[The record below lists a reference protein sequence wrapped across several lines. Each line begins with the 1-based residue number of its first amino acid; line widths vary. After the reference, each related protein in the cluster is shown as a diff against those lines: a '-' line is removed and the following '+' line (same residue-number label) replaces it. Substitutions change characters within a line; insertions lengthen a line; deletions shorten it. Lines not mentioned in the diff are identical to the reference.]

1 MVSKQDETFLAI
13 AQAGSVS
20 KAAQGLYLSQPAV
33 SRSLKRLEEDLGVQL
48 FDREAAPLRL
58 TQAGE
63 RYLRYVRENQERER
77 RLRQDL
83 AQLEREPSGA
93 VRVGLNFWR
102 SSLVLPRVLPAFQ
115 RKYPHIQVE
124 PAEGSHQDLSVLL
137 DQGKLDFALLH
148 RPNPYPQFAF
158 QHLRHERILL
168 FLRRDAPVL
177 ERLSPAEG
185 DRGLPHLSW
194 PELSALQDTPFL
206 LLKKGQN
213 LREQAEYIF
222 QSAGIQPP
230 AALTTLSLT
239 TALGLAAEGC
249 GAVLASEA
257 VLDGD
262 FLPPSSPWATRRC
275 GGRWASPAGP
285 ASPSPPPPSC
295 WSRPSRMPLGTD
307 RRRPV
312 HLQRPSKRTAP
323 LRSDGGALRL
333 SKKTKDF
340 SDSLKMPILSHRC
353 AAEKSSL
360 RSLNALSP
368 RCAR

>member
-33 SRSLKRLEEDLGVQL
+33 SRSLKRLEEDLGIQL

-83 AQLEREPSGA
+83 AQLEREPSGT

-102 SSLVLPRVLPAFQ
+102 SSLVLPRVPPAFQ

-158 QHLRHERILL
+158 HHLRHERILL

-177 ERLSPAEG
+177 ERLSPAAG

-194 PELSALQDTPFL
+194 PVLSALQVSPPL
-206 LLKKGQN
+206 LL
-213 LREQAEYIF
+213 
-222 QSAGIQPP
+222 
-230 AALTTLSLT
+230 
-239 TALGLAAEGC
+239 
-249 GAVLASEA
+249 
-257 VLDGD
+257 
-262 FLPPSSPWATRRC
+262 
-275 GGRWASPAGP
+275 
-285 ASPSPPPPSC
+285 
-295 WSRPSRMPLGTD
+295 
-307 RRRPV
+307 
-312 HLQRPSKRTAP
+312 
-323 LRSDGGALRL
+323 
-333 SKKTKDF
+333 
-340 SDSLKMPILSHRC
+340 
-353 AAEKSSL
+353 
-360 RSLNALSP
+360 
-368 RCAR
+368 

>member
-48 FDREAAPLRL
+48 FDREEAPLRL

-115 RKYPHIQVE
+115 RRYPHIQVE

-206 LLKKGQN
+206 PN
-213 LREQAEYIF
+213 WNYIF
-222 QSAGIQPP
+222 YS
-230 AALTTLSLT
+230 
-239 TALGLAAEGC
+239 
-249 GAVLASEA
+249 
-257 VLDGD
+257 
-262 FLPPSSPWATRRC
+262 F
-275 GGRWASPAGP
+275 
-285 ASPSPPPPSC
+285 
-295 WSRPSRMPLGTD
+295 
-307 RRRPV
+307 
-312 HLQRPSKRTAP
+312 
-323 LRSDGGALRL
+323 
-333 SKKTKDF
+333 
-340 SDSLKMPILSHRC
+340 
-353 AAEKSSL
+353 
-360 RSLNALSP
+360 
-368 RCAR
+368 

>member
-1 MVSKQDETFLAI
+1 MRSRFDE
-13 AQAGSVS
+13 Q
-20 KAAQGLYLSQPAV
+20 
-33 SRSLKRLEEDLGVQL
+33 
-48 FDREAAPLRL
+48 
-58 TQAGE
+58 
-63 RYLRYVRENQERER
+63 
-77 RLRQDL
+77 L
-83 AQLEREPSGA
+83 AQLEREPSGT

-115 RKYPHIQVE
+115 RRYPHIQVE

-158 QHLRHERILL
+158 HHLRHERILL

-262 FLPPSSPWATRRC
+262 FLPPSLLPFTV
-275 GGRWASPAGP
+275 GDPPVRWEVGFAIRAGVPLSAPAQLLVQAIQEAFGDGP
-285 ASPSPPPPSC
+285 AQAGAPS
-295 WSRPSRMPLGTD
+295 
-307 RRRPV
+307 
-312 HLQRPSKRTAP
+312 AP
-323 LRSDGGALRL
+323 L
-333 SKKTKDF
+333 
-340 SDSLKMPILSHRC
+340 
-353 AAEKSSL
+353 
-360 RSLNALSP
+360 
-368 RCAR
+368 

>member
-33 SRSLKRLEEDLGVQL
+33 SRSLKRLEEDLGAQL
-48 FDREAAPLRL
+48 FDREAVPLRL

-83 AQLEREPSGA
+83 AQLEREPSGT

-115 RKYPHIQVE
+115 RQPHSVGARRGLPPRPLR
-124 PAEGSHQDLSVLL
+124 PAGP
-137 DQGKLDFALLH
+137 GKLDFALFTGQAPAPSSPFSTCG
-148 RPNPYPQFAF
+148 R
-158 QHLRHERILL
+158 RILL
-168 FLRRDAPVL
+168 FLRRDAPCWSA
-177 ERLSPAEG
+177 SPLQG

-222 QSAGIQPP
+222 QSPASSLP

-239 TALGLAAEGC
+239 ALGLAERVQGRPGLRGGAGRGLSAPSLLPFTVGDPPVRWEVGFASRAGVPLSRPRPAAGPGHPGC
-249 GAVLASEA
+249 GR
-257 VLDGD
+257 D
-262 FLPPSSPWATRRC
+262 
-275 GGRWASPAGP
+275 GP
-285 ASPSPPPPSC
+285 AQAGAPS
-295 WSRPSRMPLGTD
+295 
-307 RRRPV
+307 
-312 HLQRPSKRTAP
+312 AP
-323 LRSDGGALRL
+323 L
-333 SKKTKDF
+333 
-340 SDSLKMPILSHRC
+340 
-353 AAEKSSL
+353 
-360 RSLNALSP
+360 
-368 RCAR
+368 

>member
-33 SRSLKRLEEDLGVQL
+33 SRSLKRLEEDLGAQL
-48 FDREAAPLRL
+48 FDREAVPLRL

-83 AQLEREPSGA
+83 AQLEREPSGT

-115 RKYPHIQVE
+115 RRYPHIQVE

-137 DQGKLDFALLH
+137 DQGKLD
-148 RPNPYPQFAF
+148 FAF

-262 FLPPSSPWATRRC
+262 FLPPSLLPFTV
-275 GGRWASPAGP
+275 GDPPVRWEVGFAIRAGVPLSAPAQLLVQAIQEAFGDGP
-285 ASPSPPPPSC
+285 AQA
-295 WSRPSRMPLGTD
+295 G
-307 RRRPV
+307 
-312 HLQRPSKRTAP
+312 AP
-323 LRSDGGALRL
+323 LAPL
-333 SKKTKDF
+333 
-340 SDSLKMPILSHRC
+340 
-353 AAEKSSL
+353 
-360 RSLNALSP
+360 
-368 RCAR
+368 

>member
-48 FDREAAPLRL
+48 FDREAVPLRL

-115 RKYPHIQVE
+115 RRYPHIQVK

-168 FLRRDAPVL
+168 FFRRDAPVL

-185 DRGLPHLSW
+185 DRG
-194 PELSALQDTPFL
+194 L

-230 AALTTLSLT
+230 AALTTFSLA

-262 FLPPSSPWATRRC
+262 FLPPSLLPFTV
-275 GGRWASPAGP
+275 GDPPVRWEVGFAIRAGVPLSAPAQLLVQAIQEAFGDGP
-285 ASPSPPPPSC
+285 AQA
-295 WSRPSRMPLGTD
+295 G
-307 RRRPV
+307 
-312 HLQRPSKRTAP
+312 AP
-323 LRSDGGALRL
+323 LAPL
-333 SKKTKDF
+333 
-340 SDSLKMPILSHRC
+340 
-353 AAEKSSL
+353 
-360 RSLNALSP
+360 
-368 RCAR
+368 

>member
-115 RKYPHIQVE
+115 RRYPHIQVE
-124 PAEGSHQDLSVLL
+124 PAEGSHQNLSVLL

-177 ERLSPAEG
+177 ERLSPAAG

-222 QSAGIQPP
+222 QSAGIHPP
-230 AALTTLSLT
+230 AALTTFSLA

-262 FLPPSSPWATRRC
+262 FLSPSLLPFTVGDPPV
-275 GGRWASPAGP
+275 RWEVGFAIRAGVPLSAPAQLLVQAIQEAFGDGP
-285 ASPSPPPPSC
+285 AQAGTPST
-295 WSRPSRMPLGTD
+295 PL
-307 RRRPV
+307 
-312 HLQRPSKRTAP
+312 
-323 LRSDGGALRL
+323 
-333 SKKTKDF
+333 
-340 SDSLKMPILSHRC
+340 
-353 AAEKSSL
+353 
-360 RSLNALSP
+360 
-368 RCAR
+368 